1 MSELTDAIK
10 RGDAEA
16 INALLDRDPALATT
30 PENNVTPILLAIYH
44 GKKDI
49 ATLIADRASQLTFA
63 EAVALGRAE
72 QVRQMIAADPSLLH
86 TRTPDGFPA
95 AGFAIFFGHGELA
108 RWLIEQGA
116 DVNAAAENALK
127 VAPVHAAAA
136 ACDRETM
143 KLLLERGADPNAKQQ
158 LDYTPLHGA
167 ASRGDVEMARLL
179 LAHGAD
185 PNAKGTD
192 GQSVADVARS
202 HKQPAFAEW
211 FEARET

>member
-10 RGDAEA
+10 RGDADA
-16 INALLDRDPALATT
+16 IRALLDRDPSLATT
-30 PENNVTPILLAIYH
+30 PENNVTPILTAIYH

-49 ATLIADRASQLTFA
+49 AALLADRASTITFA
-63 EAVALGRAE
+63 EAIALGRTDD
-72 QVRQMIAADPSLLH
+72 VKRLLAADPSLLPV
-86 TRTPDGFPA
+86 RTPDGFPA
-95 AGFAIFFGHGELA
+95 AGFAVFFGHGELA

-167 ASRGDVEMARLL
+167 ASRGDVEMAKLL

-185 PNAKGTD
+185 PDAKGTD

-202 HKQPAFAEW
+202 HNQPEFAAW
-211 FEARET
+211 FESRDS